1 MLQKKLL
8 DDERFFKI
16 VEHASLHVA
25 EYMPAWN
32 DLNTHD
38 PGVMLLELM
47 AWLTEA
53 QRFHMSQAGD
63 VSAFFPLLGITPLRA
78 SPASATVFLQR
89 GHTFPLPAG
98 IPVTAEEV
106 RFETSSPLLS
116 GNVVTV
122 IQKHTCIEDVD
133 CGFNPAH
140 IEPATYLSA
149 TGETLLFYETGGVYN
164 RIKRFSEKMSR
175 KTGFPVFPVDIHIPR
190 GTRLRAVSCEYP
202 SLSLRAIGEADGF
215 PSLRFAVETR
225 GQHILRDGFTLL
237 IADDRTLSTARKWN
251 LVDDFRASGPADRH
265 YTLDDETGEIT
276 FGDGVRGLMPE
287 GVIFVSSMSLTRGED
302 GNIMSGRLKE
312 LFWGGARYPV
322 LQPQPAYGGKN
333 REQAHETMS
342 RLKAESRQAVT
353 AEDIEKLVLET
364 PGLDIEQTR
373 AFAAESCKPRE
384 ISIAV
389 KPCGENAYLTDE
401 QRRRIRLYLEPY
413 RLAGYE
419 FKIISPKYVHIN
431 IYLELRSLRRDNA
444 FACELEDALRSL
456 FRTSFSDFNAH
467 IRVSALTAALAAHK
481 DAARIILC
489 EARAYSAHVRTDTH
503 GNLFL
508 GESALA
514 CLDAVHLHILN
525 P

>member
-8 DDERFFKI
+8 DDERFFDI
-16 VEHASLHVA
+16 VERSRLHVA

-38 PGVMLLELM
+38 PGVMLLELL

-53 QRFHMSQAGD
+53 QRFHMSQVGD
-63 VSAFFPLLGITPLRA
+63 VSAFFPLLGVTPMRA
-78 SPASATVFLQR
+78 RPASTTVFLPR
-89 GHTFPLPAG
+89 DHTLPIPSG

-106 RFETSSPLLS
+106 RFETSAPLLS
-116 GNVVTV
+116 GNAVKV

-133 CGFNPAH
+133 CGLNPLH

-149 TGETLLFYETGGVYN
+149 MGETLLFYEIDGVYR
-164 RIKRFSEKMSR
+164 RIENFGGKLSP
-175 KTGFPVFPVDIHIPR
+175 KTGFPVFSSDVHIR
-190 GTRLRAVSCEYP
+190 DGACLRAVSCEH
-202 SLSLRAIGEADGF
+202 SSSSFRVIGEADGF
-215 PSLRFAVETR
+215 PHLHFTVETR

-237 IADDRTLSTARKWN
+237 IAEDRTLSTARRWSM
-251 LVDDFRASGPADRH
+251 VDDFRASAPADRH

-276 FGDGVRGLMPE
+276 FGDGIRGLMPK
-287 GVIFVSSMSLTRGED
+287 GVIFVSAMSLTRGEG

-312 LFWGGARYPV
+312 LIWGESRFPI
-322 LQPQPAYGGKN
+322 LQPQPACGGRN

-342 RLKAESRQAVT
+342 RLKSESRQAVT

-364 PGLDIEQTR
+364 PGLELERAR
-373 AFAAESCKPRE
+373 AFAAESGRPHE
-384 ISIAV
+384 ISVAV
-389 KPCGENAYLTDE
+389 KPCGENAYLTDG
-401 QRRRIRLYLEPY
+401 QCRMIRLHLEQY

-419 FKIISPKYVHIN
+419 FKIISPKYVHIS
-431 IYLELRSLRRDNA
+431 IYVELHSLRRDNA
-444 FACELEDALRSL
+444 FAHELEEALRSL
-456 FRTSFSDFNAH
+456 FRASFSGFNAH
-467 IRVSALTAALAAHK
+467 IRVPVLMAALASHQ
-481 DAARIILC
+481 DAARITLC
-489 EARAYSAHVRTDTH
+489 DMRAYSAHVRKDAQ

-508 GESALA
+508 DEGAMA